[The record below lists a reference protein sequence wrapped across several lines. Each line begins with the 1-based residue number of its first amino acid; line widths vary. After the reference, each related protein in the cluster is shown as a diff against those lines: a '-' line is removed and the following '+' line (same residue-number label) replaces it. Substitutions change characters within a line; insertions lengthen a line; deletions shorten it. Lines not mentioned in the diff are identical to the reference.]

1 MQHGGSAVGLPTGQR
16 LGPYEIVAPLGAGGM
31 GQVYRARDTRLERSV
46 AIKVLPPG
54 LADEPERRER
64 FEREARAVSSLN
76 HPHICTLFDV
86 GQQNSLVYLVMECLD
101 GETLGRRLTR
111 GALPLDQVLRYAV
124 EMAEAL
130 DHAHRHGVVHRD
142 LKPNNVMLTKAGAK
156 LLDFGLAKLQN
167 AGFNGAGESMASTE
181 PRDLTDEAVIL
192 GTLQYM
198 APEQLAGKEADAR
211 TDLFAFG
218 AVVYEMAIGRKAFEG
233 SSHASV
239 IAAIIS
245 SQPAPLLTEPPAPP
259 GLARALQKCLAKDPD
274 DRWQTARDL
283 ADELKWIAEAQPA
296 QITKPRSKA
305 VRTAA
310 WALGLGILASLGVW
324 GLLRGRPAPPPS
336 VTRFH
341 IATPPDAFWSLSLS
355 PDGRPLV
362 YGAAQGQL
370 YLREMEKLESKPIAG
385 AERSWCAFFSP
396 DGEWVA
402 FAGGRALSR
411 ISLSGGGPQTICA
424 ARNLHGGAWG
434 PDDTIVFTPESTTGL
449 WRVPAAGGTP
459 EPLTTPDRA
468 RGEKSHR
475 YPEFLPGG
483 KAVLFTVVSADI
495 ASADDARVEAVE
507 LQTGERHL
515 LLQGGY
521 AAQYAPT
528 GHLVY
533 ARRGSLLA
541 VPFDLGRLKVTGAPV
556 PLVEGVDTLVTAQ
569 PPYRI
574 SPSGSLVYIP
584 GTPQFSKRRLVWVDR
599 HGKTLPA
606 SEIERSYIRVAL
618 SPDGRR
624 LAVAIYRI
632 NDQVAIL
639 DFERG
644 TLTSLTFEWDS
655 DFPVWTPDGSRV
667 TFTSTHSAEPWS
679 LFSVPSDGSGR
690 PEPLV
695 HTERASPRSW
705 SPDGRHLA
713 FVISPPHDIWILT
726 REGGSA
732 PRPLLATP
740 FREDFPR
747 FSPDGRWLAYVSDE
761 SGRDEVYVRPFPG
774 PGGKWQVSTEGG
786 TEPLWA
792 RNGRELFYRSARG
805 AGSRGVMAVRVQSG
819 PSFVASKSEF
829 LFEDR
834 YVGGT
839 YDVAPD
845 GQQFV
850 MIEDLTRERSPR
862 QLTVVL
868 NWLEGLKRPGPGT

>member
-1 MQHGGSAVGLPTGQR
+1 MQYGGNAVGLPTGQR
-16 LGPYEIVAPLGAGGM
+16 LGPYEILAPLGAGGM

-54 LADEPERRER
+54 LGDEPERRER

-86 GQQNSLVYLVMECLD
+86 GQQDGLVYLVMECLD

-111 GALPLDQVLRYAV
+111 GAMPLNQVLRYAV

-142 LKPNNVMLTKAGAK
+142 LKPSNVMLTKGGAK

-167 AGFNGAGESMASTE
+167 RGFNGASESVASTDR
-181 PRDLTDEAVIL
+181 RDLTDEGVIL

-211 TDLFAFG
+211 TDVFAFG
-218 AVVYEMAIGRKAFEG
+218 ALVYEMASGRKAFEG

-245 SQPAPLLTEPPAPP
+245 SQPPPLPTEPPAPP
-259 GLARALQKCLAKDPD
+259 GLTRAVQKCLAKDPD
-274 DRWQTARDL
+274 DRWQSARDL
-283 ADELKWIAEAQPA
+283 ADELKWVAEAQPA
-296 QITKPRSKA
+296 QITEARSKA

-310 WALGLGILASLGVW
+310 WALGLAILAGLGVW
-324 GLLRGRPAPPPS
+324 VLRGRPAPPPG

-341 IATPPDAFWSLSLS
+341 IAIPSDPVKSLSLS
-355 PDGRPLV
+355 PDGRRLV
-362 YGAAQGQL
+362 YGAGGQL

-385 AERSWCAFFSP
+385 VERSSCAFFSP
-396 DGEWVA
+396 DGDWVA
-402 FAGGRALSR
+402 FAGGGALSR
-411 ISLSGGGPQTICA
+411 IPLSGGGPQTICA
-424 ARNLHGGAWG
+424 ARNFNGGVWG
-434 PDDTIVFTPESTTGL
+434 PDDTIVFTPENTTGL

-459 EPLTTPDRA
+459 KPLTTPDRA
-468 RGEKSHR
+468 RGDKSHR
-475 YPEFLPGG
+475 HPEFLPGG

-495 ASADDARVEAVE
+495 ASADDARVEALE

-515 LLQGGY
+515 LIEGGY

-528 GHLVY
+528 GHIVY

-556 PLVEGVDTLVTAQ
+556 QLVEGVYTTVDAL

-574 SPSGSLVYIP
+574 SASGSLVYVP
-584 GTPQFSKRRLVWVDR
+584 DTPQFGNRRLVWVDR
-599 HGKTLPA
+599 DGTTVPA

-618 SPDGRR
+618 SPDGQR
-624 LAVAIYRI
+624 LAVTIYRI
-632 NDQVAIL
+632 NDQIAIL
-639 DFERG
+639 DLERG

-667 TFTSTHSAEPWS
+667 AFTSTHSAEVWS
-679 LFSVPSDGSGR
+679 LFWMPSDGSGR

-705 SPDGRHLA
+705 SPQGQHLA
-713 FVISPPHDIWILT
+713 FVISPPWDIWIFT
-726 REGGSA
+726 RDGGSA

-774 PGGKWQVSTEGG
+774 LGGKWQVSTEGG

-792 RNGRELFYRSARG
+792 RNGRELFYRSAG
-805 AGSRGVMAVRVQSG
+805 APGRRGVMAVRVQSG
-819 PSFVASKSEF
+819 GSFVASKPEL

-845 GQQFV
+845 GQRFV
-850 MIEDLTRERSPR
+850 MIEDRTLERSPR

-868 NWLEGLKRPGPGT
+868 NWLDGLKRRLP